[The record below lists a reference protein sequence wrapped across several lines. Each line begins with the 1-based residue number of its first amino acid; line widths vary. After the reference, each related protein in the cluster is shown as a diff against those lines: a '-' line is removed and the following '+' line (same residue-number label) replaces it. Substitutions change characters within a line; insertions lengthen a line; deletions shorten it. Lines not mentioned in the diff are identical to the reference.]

1 MISEDGEISDLLSEP
16 NLPEEQD
23 VTSGSDDFL
32 AAILESIKSNEKEV
46 ELSPEEA
53 AWADSCFVQTSEL
66 SDVDWGAM
74 THALLDNLR
83 EPMEGSCDTTEVM
96 HEQGTHVFPEAE
108 SHALHVEKHTQDD
121 SVDMEQRGNS
131 DADEDATEV
140 GDVTNVIRGAD
151 EHGRQMDG
159 YTEKSDEDELVSPEV
174 VEVVEQAESRDSIF
188 KVWDLDVSF
197 SEDESE
203 LELIK
208 DLKKLLR
215 GNPQEVAYPPPG
227 DAAQALSKINI
238 DELVAGL
245 SNLSLQRTS
254 GWSSVHL
261 DHPGGDVSCRL
272 LL

>member
-140 GDVTNVIRGAD
+140 GALQI
-151 EHGRQMDG
+151 
-159 YTEKSDEDELVSPEV
+159 
-174 VEVVEQAESRDSIF
+174 VEDSIF

-197 SEDESE
+197 SEGRGE

-215 GNPQEVAYPPPG
+215 ATPG
-227 DAAQALSKINI
+227 GRISTSWWLAQALSKINI

-254 GWSSVHL
+254 G
-261 DHPGGDVSCRL
+261 
-272 LL
+272 